1 MLTFLQ
7 HANFKTFHEATGL
20 AGLPSPLGDL
30 TFVGGRTAVL
40 NVPCGGTETQVYC
53 SVCPE
58 GTHQKLE
65 TKKAEHITCN
75 KQQKQKFTTPLRD

>member
-40 NVPCGGTETQVYC
+40 NVPCGGAETQVYC
-53 SVCPE
+53 SVYTSE
-58 GTHQKLE
+58 MRNKE
-65 TKKAEHITCN
+65 AEHITE
-75 KQQKQKFTTPLRD
+75 QQKQKFTTPLRGKA